1 MQFDP
6 MTGEPIE
13 EQQNE
18 ENMQFDPMTGEPIG
32 QAAKEEQ
39 PAGGF
44 DPMT

>member
-18 ENMQFDPMTGEPIG
+18 ENVQFDPMTGEPISSG
-32 QAAKEEQ
+32 RTAHRRL
-39 PAGGF
+39 
-44 DPMT
+44 